1 MKPILISISLLLLTI
16 PPVLA
21 QSEASS
27 DPRAGY
33 TCTQMLKLKPEKW
46 ANVYQA
52 KVKNQSEVGEDM
64 AYEAYAECHKAR
76 NDRSL
81 AKLPQPIAQRI
92 QKYRIHAQKLRV
104 ASAMLTRAYAG
115 GGTMYV
121 HMARRGAVSDE
132 ELVQKLIQS
141 QQLAGENSNR
151 QVKTKLSQ
159 LRTELRSLDPSLPKN
174 RQQLAEFQME
184 ADAKEE
190 YNTMV
195 QNFEAIAKLLPTER
209 PKMAGLVLK
218 SIGSFKNNY

>member
-1 MKPILISISLLLLTI
+1 MKAILISLSLLLLTI

-21 QSEASS
+21 QSEAEP
-27 DPRAGY
+27 DLRAGY
-33 TCTQMLKLKPEKW
+33 TCTQILKLKTDKW
-46 ANVYQA
+46 ANMYQA
-52 KVKNQSEVGEDM
+52 KVKNQSELGEDM
-64 AYEAYAECHKAR
+64 AYEGYAECQKAR
-76 NDRSL
+76 NDRAL
-81 AKLPQPIAQRI
+81 AKLPKPIAQRI

-121 HMARRGAVSDE
+121 HMARRGAVGDE
-132 ELVQKLIQS
+132 ELVRKLLQT
-141 QQLAGENSNR
+141 QELAGENSNR

-159 LRTELRSLDPSLPKN
+159 LRTELKSLDPRLPKN

-184 ADAKEE
+184 ADAKEQ

-218 SIGSFKNNY
+218 SIGSFKDNY

>member
-1 MKPILISISLLLLTI
+1 MKPIFISISLLLVSVA
-16 PPVLA
+16 PVFA

-33 TCTQMLKLKPEKW
+33 TCTQILKLKPEKW
-46 ANVYQA
+46 ANVYEEN
-52 KVKNQSEVGEDM
+52 VKNRSEAAEDV
-64 AYEAYAECHKAR
+64 AYETYAECQKAR

-81 AKLPQPIAQRI
+81 AKLPKPIARRI
-92 QKYRIHAQKLRV
+92 QQYRIHSQKLRV

-115 GGTMYV
+115 GGTIYV

-141 QQLAGENSNR
+141 QQLAGESSNR

-159 LRTELRSLDPSLPKN
+159 LRTELKSLDPSLPKN
-174 RQQLAEFQME
+174 RQQLAEFQMG
-184 ADAKEE
+184 ADAREH

-209 PKMAGLVLK
+209 PKIAGLVLK
-218 SIGSFKNNY
+218 SLGSFKQDY